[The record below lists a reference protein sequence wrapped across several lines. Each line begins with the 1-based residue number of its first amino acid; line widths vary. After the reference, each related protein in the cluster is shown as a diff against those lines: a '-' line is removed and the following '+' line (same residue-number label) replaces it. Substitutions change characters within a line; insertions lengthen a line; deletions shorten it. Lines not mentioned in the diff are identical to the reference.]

1 MRSNEPDFSVRP
13 TKYKIGGVPLKT
25 SHKFLRFL
33 LLFALSFFIIG
44 FSPSSL
50 GTSLKKLM
58 ADGFVLEPYEKND
71 SAGNFLLTN
80 SRNGQPLENYL
91 LYIID
96 TSTSTLVAAVKSDE
110 AGEMKAEELVD
121 GNEYRLRVVP
131 AGENAGAVKVAAE
144 TSYVHEAA
152 PAPVTIETYV
162 ERQPIHID
170 VPTVLQDP
178 ELPNGCEITTLTAVL
193 NHHGLKVSKTTM
205 ADDYLP
211 KAAFKNEDGKRI
223 GPNPHKAYAGNPRKE
238 NGGWYVFAGPIV
250 EASKELID
258 MKGSRLIT
266 ENVSGSSR
274 EEILS
279 YTDQNIP
286 VIVWVTLDLTPPVTS
301 NGWYIE
307 GTDAYH
313 SSYTNLHSVVLDG
326 WEDGQ
331 VYVMD
336 PLKGRVSYPEDT
348 FFDSYEALGS
358 QAVVVRR

>member
-1 MRSNEPDFSVRP
+1 M
-13 TKYKIGGVPLKT
+13 IGGVPLKT

-50 GTSLKKLM
+50 GTSLKKIM
-58 ADGFVLEPYEKND
+58 ADGFELEPFQENG

-96 TSTSTLVAAVKSDE
+96 TSTSTLVAAVKSGE
-110 AGEMKAEELVD
+110 AGEMKAKELVD

-131 AGENAGAVKVAAE
+131 AGESSGAVKVAVE
-144 TSYVHEAA
+144 TSYVHE
-152 PAPVTIETYV
+152 PAPVPVALETYV
-162 ERQPIHID
+162 ERQANHIGVPIVMQHM
-170 VPTVLQDP
+170 
-178 ELPNGCEITTLTAVL
+178 ELPNGCEITTLTSAL
-193 NHHGLKVSKTTM
+193 NYHGVKVSKETM

-211 KAAFKNEDGKRI
+211 KESFHYQDGKKF
-223 GPNPHKAYAGNPRKE
+223 GPDPQRAYAGDPRKE
-238 NGGWYVFAGPIV
+238 NGGWYVFAAPIV
-250 EASKELID
+250 EASKGIID
-258 MKGSRLIT
+258 TKGSRLIT
-266 ENVSGSSR
+266 ENVSGSTR

-286 VIVWVTLDLTPPVTS
+286 VIVWVTLDLSPPAKS
-301 NGWYIE
+301 GGWFIE
-307 GTDAYH
+307 GTDEFH
-313 SSYTNLHSVVLDG
+313 SAFSNLHSVVLDG

-336 PLKGRVSYPEDT
+336 PLKGRISYPEEK
-348 FFDSYEALGS
+348 FFESYEALGS